1 MARSLSLIV
10 ACALAMVT
18 FASAHAQ
25 DSAPSSPSLGDLAR
39 QAQKDKDR
47 TRNEDSATKA
57 AAKVFTNDDLS
68 SSPAGVSAGPGG
80 GSGQA
85 TQLPAGSKPA
95 AAALTPSEKI
105 AKLEAF
111 LDQVESLDRA
121 TLVQTALQGRDTDFP
136 GRAKWE
142 ERLFAAKLT
151 YVEQARDVIQKA
163 RQIVGS
169 ADSIKGIQDQ
179 NDPRVKDMNA
189 RLQVLIR
196 EAVQTDAAFQ
206 AVMMEGRDLAA
217 PAGAH

>member
-18 FASAHAQ
+18 FASARAQ
-25 DSAPSSPSLGDLAR
+25 DSAASSPSLGDLAR
-39 QAQKDKDR
+39 QAQKDKDKDKDK
-47 TRNEDSATKA
+47 DSATKP
-57 AAKVFTNDDLS
+57 AAKVFTNDDLPS
-68 SSPAGVSAGPGG
+68 STGGVSSGLGG
-80 GSGQA
+80 GIGQSV
-85 TQLPAGSKPA
+85 QPPAGSKTTA
-95 AAALTPSEKI
+95 VLTPSEKI

-121 TLVQTALQGRDTDFP
+121 TMVQTALQGRDTDFP

-163 RQIVGS
+163 RQIVAS
-169 ADSIKGIQDQ
+169 ADSLKGIQDP

-189 RLQVLIR
+189 KLQVLIR
-196 EAVQTDAAFQ
+196 EAVRTDAAFQ